1 MTTPADTFTL
11 NVPTIEQGDAVATAI
26 AGQIVQSFNA
36 RPILNNNGTIEAL
49 LVKWKFGNGETDKLL
64 IAPYAALMLRM
75 IISQLEENDWTE
87 LPTIPPDLTAPQQ
100 PPH

>member
-1 MTTPADTFTL
+1 MTTPVDTFTL
-11 NVPTIEQGDAVATAI
+11 NVPTIEQDDAVTTAI

-36 RPILNNNGTIEAL
+36 KPILNNGGTIEAL
-49 LVKWKFGNGETDKLL
+49 LIKWKFGNGATDKML

-75 IISQLEENDWTE
+75 MISHLEATSWTE
-87 LPTIPPDLTAPQQ
+87 LPTIRPDLRAQQQ